1 MTTNRVFDSTKRI
14 LYVRLM
20 LGLQL
25 NTVHTNSKL
34 LAHRKG
40 IKQMRKSFE
49 DLLKDIEHSLELL
62 AETLDTPQ
70 LQSMA
75 FNYMRE
81 IVQPMQTQPLELSK

>member
-20 LGLQL
+20 LSLQL
-25 NTVHTNSKL
+25 NTLSMNPKL
-34 LAHRKG
+34 LDQRKG

-49 DLLKDIEHSLELL
+49 DLLKDIQQSLELL
-62 AETLDTPQ
+62 AETLDIGQ

-75 FNYMRE
+75 LNYMRE
-81 IVQPMQTQPLELSK
+81 IIQPMLTQPLELSK